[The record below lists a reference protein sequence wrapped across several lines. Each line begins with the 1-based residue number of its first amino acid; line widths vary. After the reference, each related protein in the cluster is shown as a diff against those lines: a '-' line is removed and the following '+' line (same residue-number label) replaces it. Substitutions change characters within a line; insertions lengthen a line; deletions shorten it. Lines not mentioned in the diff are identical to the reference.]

1 MIPQHSPTAA
11 ITGFIA
17 GFLISIPVGPINLTI
32 INEGARR
39 GFRWALMIGF
49 GSVLMESIYCGI
61 ALTGFSAFLG
71 LTMVK
76 SVMELLSFLFL
87 LYLSWKYFS
96 AKSIPSHTLGADMI
110 EQKLHPRSAFMIGF
124 LRVLGNP
131 SVLLLWITLT
141 ATFLS
146 HNWID
151 HTVDDRIACVVGVA
165 AGATLWFVLLAWGV
179 SKGHGRMSPRVLLRM
194 EHVSGAVLLI
204 AALWIGGRIV
214 RQLHQQHQ
222 REKKERREEVSKIP
236 TTPPLAFVRVPT
248 GVADRRGDD
257 SHGSNTDN
265 SFVAEQASLR
275 DAVHGVQ
282 WSVG

>member
-1 MIPQHSPTAA
+1 MRTRRNLTSPFDNGVAIIPHHSPTAA

-39 GFRWALMIGF
+39 GFRWALLIGF
-49 GSVLMESIYCGI
+49 GSVVMESIYCGI

-71 LTMVK
+71 LPMVK
-76 SVMELLSFLFL
+76 STMELLSFLFL

-96 AKSIPSHTLGADMI
+96 AKSIPSHTHGADVI
-110 EQKLHPRSAFMIGF
+110 EQKLHPHSAFMVGF

-131 SVLLLWITLT
+131 SVLLLWVTLT

-151 HTVDDRIACVVGVA
+151 ETLDDRIACVLGVA
-165 AGATLWFVLLAWGV
+165 AGASLWFFLLAWGV

-194 EHVSGAVLLI
+194 EHVSGAVLLL

-214 RQLHQQHQ
+214 WHLHQQHQ
-222 REKKERREEVSKIP
+222 REKKELR
-236 TTPPLAFVRVPT
+236 
-248 GVADRRGDD
+248 
-257 SHGSNTDN
+257 
-265 SFVAEQASLR
+265 EQASPLR
-275 DAVHGVQ
+275 ERPGYFVCGRVNPEANVE
-282 WSVG
+282 S